1 MKISQ
6 ARTGAFDILARI
18 DGENAFSSILLPQV
32 TARLSD
38 ADRSLCYE
46 LVLGSLRRQIY
57 LDAVISHF
65 AGEKK
70 LDPEVRTAL
79 RLGLFQIIFL
89 DRVPAHA
96 AINES
101 VNLVLRSRKRSARGF
116 VNAIL
121 RKASAGV
128 PELKFEDPV
137 GEICVMTSHPR
148 WLVSKWVAEFGFEA
162 ASAICNANNKPVSPA
177 FRLTSR
183 YFKEFG
189 RSKATIEKICS
200 DLGLKFGS
208 IRESGLVADCYFAD
222 EDRKQLR
229 LAAEKG
235 YVYFQ
240 DAGSQLVA
248 NAVQIRP
255 GRSLLDLCASPGGK
269 VTKIASEVEM
279 SDFIFVAAD
288 VSTSRVSNLK
298 ANCINQGLESVNVLQ
313 LDATR
318 ELPFSGGSFDAVLV
332 DAPCTGTG
340 TIRHN
345 PEIRYRV
352 NSEDIHAKQEKQR
365 RILEN
370 ASKAVKVGGSLMYAT
385 CSLEREE
392 NEGVVSSFLTGNK
405 TFALRKPSAPGR
417 FIQESGY
424 LRTFPSDF
432 EGDGFFMATFIRNA
446 E

>member
-1 MKISQ
+1 MKISP

-18 DGENAFSSILLPQV
+18 EGENAFSSILLPQV

-57 LDAVISHF
+57 LDAVISRF
-65 AGEKK
+65 SGDKK

-121 RKASAGV
+121 RKASTGV

-148 WLVSKWVAEFGFEA
+148 WLVSKWVADFGFEA

-183 YFKEFG
+183 YFNEFG
-189 RSKATIEKICS
+189 RSKATIEKICN
-200 DLGLKFGS
+200 DLRLNIGS

-222 EDRKQLR
+222 EDRIQLR
-229 LAAEKG
+229 HAAEKG

-248 NAVQIRP
+248 NSVQL
-255 GRSLLDLCASPGGK
+255 RSGESFLDICASPGGK
-269 VTKIASEVEM
+269 VTKIVAEAEISR
-279 SDFIFVAAD
+279 SIFVAAD
-288 VSTSRVSNLK
+288 LSTSRVSNLK
-298 ANCINQGLESVNVLQ
+298 ANCMNQGLESVNVLQ

-370 ASKAVKVGGSLMYAT
+370 ASKAMKVGGSLMYVT

-392 NEGVVSSFLTGNK
+392 NEGVVSSFLTGNR

>member
-1 MKISQ
+1 MKISP

-18 DGENAFSSILLPQV
+18 EGENAFSSILLPQV

-38 ADRSLCYE
+38 ADRNLCYE
-46 LVLGSLRRQIY
+46 LVLGSLRRQMY
-57 LDAVISHF
+57 LDAVISQF

-70 LDPEVRTAL
+70 LDSEVRTAL

-148 WLVSKWVAEFGFEA
+148 WLVSKWVADFGLEA
-162 ASAICNANNKPVSPA
+162 AAAICTANNEPVSPA

-189 RSKATIEKICS
+189 RSEATIEKICS
-200 DLGLKFGS
+200 DLGLKIGS

-222 EDRKQLR
+222 EGRKQLR
-229 LAAEKG
+229 RAAEKG

-248 NAVQIRP
+248 NAVQIRL
-255 GRSLLDLCASPGGK
+255 GGSLLDLCASPGGK
-269 VTKIASEVEM
+269 VTKIAAQAEM
-279 SDFIFVAAD
+279 SRSICVAAD
-288 VSTSRVSNLK
+288 LSTSRVLNLK
-298 ANCINQGLESVNVLQ
+298 ANCNHQGLESVDVLQ

-332 DAPCTGTG
+332 DAPC
-340 TIRHN
+340 
-345 PEIRYRV
+345 
-352 NSEDIHAKQEKQR
+352 
-365 RILEN
+365 
-370 ASKAVKVGGSLMYAT
+370 
-385 CSLEREE
+385 
-392 NEGVVSSFLTGNK
+392 
-405 TFALRKPSAPGR
+405 PG
-417 FIQESGY
+417 
-424 LRTFPSDF
+424 
-432 EGDGFFMATFIRNA
+432 
-446 E
+446 